1 MSTCKFPSQESYIR
15 DAVNGI
21 YTSYRIGSQ
30 DEIRF
35 WKIVRSDSSLHK
47 EMIKCF
53 YSSPEAYEKDLKLKV
68 GETEKCLWYADQE
81 SYKELELELSS
92 LK

>member
-21 YTSYRIGSQ
+21 YTSYRIGSP

-35 WKIVRSDSSLHK
+35 WKIVRPASSFHK
-47 EMIKCF
+47 EMVTCF
-53 YSSPEAYEKDLKLKV
+53 YGSPEAYETDLNGQV
-68 GETEKCLWYADQE
+68 GETEKSLWYADQE
-81 SYKELELELSS
+81 SYKEL
-92 LK
+92 